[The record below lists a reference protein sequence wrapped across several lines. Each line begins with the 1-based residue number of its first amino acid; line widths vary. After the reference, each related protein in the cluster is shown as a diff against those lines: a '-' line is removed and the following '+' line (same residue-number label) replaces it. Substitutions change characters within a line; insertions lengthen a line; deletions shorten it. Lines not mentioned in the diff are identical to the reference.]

1 MSTKNVN
8 NYSYKIFRDVFG
20 QLHKQEYEA
29 TKKQINK
36 LTNLAST
43 WPNQKYFQ
51 SAIICDTQQ

>member
-8 NYSYKIFRDVFG
+8 NYNYKIFRDVFG

-43 WPNQKYFQ
+43 
-51 SAIICDTQQ
+51 